1 MIITYIV
8 TAASIIGTVANVYQ
22 KRWCFIIW
30 ILTNCFWCVYDA
42 LIGQYAQ
49 TALFAVYFML
59 AIAGLVKW
67 RKRPKART
75 KDNDPWQSWKEAG
88 IIHEERL
95 P

>member
-8 TAASIIGTVANVYQ
+8 TAASIIGTIANVYQ
-22 KRWCFIIW
+22 KRWCFVIW

-49 TALFAVYFML
+49 AALFAVYFIL
-59 AIAGLVKW
+59 AVAGLVKW
-67 RKRPKART
+67 GKKRKVSITAK
-75 KDNDPWQSWKEAG
+75 DPWRSWKEAG
-88 IIHEERL
+88 IIQEERL